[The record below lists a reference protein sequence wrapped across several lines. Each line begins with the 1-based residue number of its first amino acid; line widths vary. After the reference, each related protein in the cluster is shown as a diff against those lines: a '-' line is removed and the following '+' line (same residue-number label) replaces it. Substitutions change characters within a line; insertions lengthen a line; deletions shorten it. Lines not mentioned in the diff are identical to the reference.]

1 MFNWRSHPI
10 PTIALGVTILL
21 LTACAGSAP
30 PSSPSADLPTSPE
43 PIEQGEEPAAQA
55 ETETAAQ
62 APQTVPTPTTT
73 PLSAGS
79 QLTLTALGPVQIG
92 MTIAQAEAA
101 TGQTFK
107 ERASG
112 GEEYGCRY
120 YEVEGFADVAFMVTE
135 GAIARAEVW
144 RNDITTRS
152 GAKIGDSAD
161 KIRNLYP
168 GQIEAEAHEYVPG
181 GEYLIFT
188 PQEAENRNYRVL
200 FETNEA
206 GEVTTIRSGKLP
218 EVGFIEGCV

>member
-10 PTIALGVTILL
+10 PTVAFGVTLLL
-21 LTACAGSAP
+21 LTACAGSEP
-30 PSSPSADLPTSPE
+30 PTSPSADLPASPE
-43 PIEQGEEPAAQA
+43 PVEQVEEPEES
-55 ETETAAQ
+55 ETPAQ
-62 APQTVPTPTTT
+62 APQRIPTPTTT
-73 PLSAGS
+73 PLSTRS
-79 QLTLTALGPVQIG
+79 QLTLKALGPVEVG
-92 MTIAQAEAA
+92 MTIAEAEAA
-101 TGQTFK
+101 TGQTFT

-120 YEVEGFADVAFMVTE
+120 YEVEGFEDVAFMVTE

-144 RNDITTRS
+144 RDDITTRS
-152 GAKIGDSAD
+152 GAKIGDSAA

-168 GQIEAEAHEYVPG
+168 GQIESEAHEYVPG

-188 PQEAENRNYRVL
+188 PQEAANRNYRVL

-206 GEVTTIRSGKLP
+206 GEVTTMRSGKLP